1 MCATH
6 LSQSFGSVYILN
18 HLCDRGAVDANPRI
32 GAVEIIF
39 HQFPAFELIKA
50 NDRAVGIVQIDHAG
64 FDVVRAPSGMLEL
77 PAVSQSFRS
86 GLTIMTMK
94 IHNLGLQNSVFSQ
107 FMAEIRDVNV
117 QTDSMRFRRN
127 LERVGELMAYE
138 ISKVLEYRQSP
149 VTTPLGVS
157 DCNVLA
163 EQPVLA
169 TILRAGLPLHQG
181 LLNYF
186 DKAENTFISAYRI
199 HHEDDDAFD
208 VEVEYLASPGLE
220 GKTVILCDPML
231 ATGSSMVLA
240 YRALLERGTPGRVH
254 VATVIAS
261 EQGVRYV
268 AEHLPADTMLWTG
281 AVDKELTPRSYIVP
295 GLGDAGDL
303 AYGSKE

>member
-1 MCATH
+1 
-6 LSQSFGSVYILN
+6 
-18 HLCDRGAVDANPRI
+18 
-32 GAVEIIF
+32 
-39 HQFPAFELIKA
+39 
-50 NDRAVGIVQIDHAG
+50 
-64 FDVVRAPSGMLEL
+64 
-77 PAVSQSFRS
+77 
-86 GLTIMTMK
+86 MTMK

-107 FMAEIRDVNV
+107 FMAEIRDVDV

-138 ISKVLEYRQSP
+138 ISKVLEYKQIP

-199 HHEDDDAFD
+199 HHENDDDFD
-208 VEVEYLASPGLE
+208 VEVEYLASADLQD
-220 GKTVILCDPML
+220 KTVILCDPML

-240 YRALLERGTPGRVH
+240 YRALLERGTPRRIH

-261 EQGVRYV
+261 DQGVRFV
-268 AEHLPADTMLWTG
+268 KQHLPADTTLWTG
-281 AVDKELTPRSYIVP
+281 AVDDKLTPRSYIVP